1 MKRFGIGLVIGLL
14 VAGFSA
20 FGLYKW
26 AVQKNEKVERN
37 DYYIIANQIQ
47 KMNKMVVI
55 EQDFSSMQRTK
66 MSRELLGGTIPGTE
80 KSIIT
85 YTKTNAQVSYDLNK
99 MKIEVDSIQKKLII
113 RELPEP
119 QIRIIP
125 SVEIQ
130 SMDNALLSSF
140 DEDEIKKVTQTAK
153 ENAHK
158 MVDKSKLLQ
167 TGHHQLKENLQQIF
181 VLAKALDYTI
191 EDQTSTLKL

>member
-14 VAGFSA
+14 VAGFFA

-47 KMNKMVVI
+47 KMNKMVVV

-66 MSRELLGGTIPGTE
+66 ISRKLLGGTIPGTE

-99 MKIEVDSIQKKLII
+99 MKIEVDSIQKKMII

-140 DEDEIKKVTQTAK
+140 DEEEIKKVTQTAK
-153 ENAHK
+153 DNAHK
-158 MVDKSKLLQ
+158 MVDKAKLLE

-181 VLAKALDYTI
+181 VLAKAFNYTI